1 MKTACLIAPMTGATR
16 SVWAVSL
23 LFGMASASPVLA
35 QPAQAAIKA
44 PIAAPQPAR
53 LPDGKPNWTGFWAPP
68 GGLLD
73 RDLGPGAKSGPPAT
87 KAGGAQVPP
96 PPHSPLKSPYKE
108 KYEANLKA
116 AEQGVVIYDPG
127 ALCLPN
133 GMPRMM
139 GAIYGMELLQTPGQ
153 VTITVEYPG
162 ASRRIW
168 LDGRKHPDPEETLA
182 TYSGHSIG
190 HWEGD
195 VLVADTILVRAD
207 VPIDQSGLPHTENMR
222 ITERFHQ
229 GEPGILIDEI
239 TVDDPEVY
247 TQPWTVV
254 RRYQFRPDLNLE
266 EFVCLENNRN
276 VGPNGEPTFK

>member
-1 MKTACLIAPMTGATR
+1 MVATRLVGAT
-16 SVWAVSL
+16 SVL
-23 LFGMASASPVLA
+23 LALASGIPPVA
-35 QPAQAAIKA
+35 KAAQAEAKPA
-44 PIAAPQPAR
+44 IAAPQPPR

-73 RDLGPGAKSGPPAT
+73 RNFGPGATSGPPAAR
-87 KAGGAQVPP
+87 AGGAQTPAPP
-96 PPHSPLKSPYKE
+96 YSPLKSPYKE
-108 KYEANLKA
+108 RYEANIKA
-116 AEQGVVIYDPG
+116 AEQGTITFDPG
-127 ALCLPN
+127 ALCLPS

-153 VTITVEYPG
+153 VTITAEYPG
-162 ASRRIW
+162 SSRRIW

-207 VPIDQSGLPHTENMR
+207 VPIDQSGLPHTENMH
-222 ITERFHQ
+222 ITERFYQ
-229 GEPGILIDEI
+229 SEPGILVDEI
-239 TVDDPEVY
+239 TVNDPEVY
-247 TQPWTVV
+247 TKPWTVI
-254 RRYQFRPDLNLE
+254 RRYSYRPDLNLE

-276 VGPNGEPTFK
+276 VGANGEPTFK